1 MYWFCILNRF
11 WGKSSGFD
19 VFFCWYWL
27 LFVKSLSFIWT
38 GFWKFCSF
46 RFIKKVW
53 DVFDLNLLCRV
64 SFEEILRFPELGF
77 DCYCE
82 WWCLFGF
89 TQATLGLGTAEGRSI
104 LQCNIGN
111 KSPVFL
117 CTLYPVNSESLQVN
131 LEFEEADDVVF
142 SVLGPRSIFLSG
154 YYVSTSQQYPF
165 FG

>member
-1 MYWFCILNRF
+1 MND
-11 WGKSSGFD
+11 D
-19 VFFCWYWL
+19 VF
-27 LFVKSLSFIWT
+27 
-38 GFWKFCSF
+38 
-46 RFIKKVW
+46 
-53 DVFDLNLLCRV
+53 
-64 SFEEILRFPELGF
+64 
-77 DCYCE
+77 
-82 WWCLFGF
+82 FGF